1 MRWLTVGWARLWRC
15 SHGLCVAVCVMAGE
29 VGNSRRLRGDPH
41 LSVDGGR
48 PHAGACC
55 QAHGVAFV
63 VLGPH
68 TQARHG
74 VLAYHRTR
82 CIMCCSNA
90 CMTACVSDVHGHPA
104 RMISARPTPLRLRCS
119 CSVTGTRCRV
129 ALVYSNN
136 IQLSRLPGFLQPTCF
151 TWNNIYFC
159 SDVFDR
165 STGVS
170 RSQPRS
176 LALSSLV
183 GGTSTLTQCERA
195 TSSCHV
201 ALRDLVCAVVCARG
215 LCACLT

>member
-1 MRWLTVGWARLWRC
+1 MACCWMGAALAVALTGVWVCVCACVR
-15 SHGLCVAVCVMAGE
+15 VAVCVMAGE

-55 QAHGVAFV
+55 QAHGVGFIIS
-63 VLGPH
+63 GTH
-68 TQARHG
+68 TQVRHG

-82 CIMCCSNA
+82 CIMCCNNA

-136 IQLSRLPGFLQPTCF
+136 IQLSCLPWFL
-151 TWNNIYFC
+151 
-159 SDVFDR
+159 R
-165 STGVS
+165 AHMLH
-170 RSQPRS
+170 
-176 LALSSLV
+176 LA
-183 GGTSTLTQCERA
+183 
-195 TSSCHV
+195 
-201 ALRDLVCAVVCARG
+201 
-215 LCACLT
+215 